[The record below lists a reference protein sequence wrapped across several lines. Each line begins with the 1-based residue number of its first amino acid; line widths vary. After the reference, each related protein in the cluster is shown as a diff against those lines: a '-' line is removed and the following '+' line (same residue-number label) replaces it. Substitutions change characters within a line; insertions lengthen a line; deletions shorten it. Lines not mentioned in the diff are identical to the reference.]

1 MVNFFTNIKN
11 QLGYFGDS
19 TNLHGIQNVFSMSR
33 IPYFKRLFW
42 SGILMSCCYGAGSVL
57 QSSLKLFSTGVAS
70 YSVETNYLDW
80 ETPFPAVTVCD
91 ASMDSSQILKYLKQH
106 KKPIGFSQ
114 FYRDVAYWN
123 SRYCKAC
130 GACTNKTCEENF
142 DHGVKEIRYK
152 CSDLLTDCWWGG
164 KHFRCCDIFHP
175 VLTEFGECYVFNSAL
190 LGNESVLT
198 VNRVIGL
205 PDLLFTANK
214 TIDVTVHAPD
224 DTISII
230 FENICGG
237 NCKINFVSDFE
248 AILKVEQTVND
259 PSVASLP
266 TAMRGCLFKEE
277 RPSFKGWPFQQ
288 YTYSAC
294 LLFCRHLAQT
304 SVCNCTHH
312 FLDNI
317 ICGQKGTALDRRVD
331 LPAVTCHQNLSQSTE
346 RAPRDRQGVYSIIF
360 NTFFVVGTPACNIMG
375 LKCLDENKNNMNEY
389 PCDCPTACD
398 ETQYKAINVFLKRLP
413 RTPDMMKRGTR
424 GRIRF
429 AYLPSLR
436 IRRMAIKETLGLV
449 VDIGGIG
456 GVFFGASLLSIIE
469 LVYLFC
475 IRRN

>member
-1 MVNFFTNIKN
+1 
-11 QLGYFGDS
+11 
-19 TNLHGIQNVFSMSR
+19 MSR

-317 ICGQKGTALDRRVD
+317 I
-331 LPAVTCHQNLSQSTE
+331 
-346 RAPRDRQGVYSIIF
+346 F
-360 NTFFVVGTPACNIMG
+360 GTPACNIMG